1 MADFGTG
8 DFSRATAPAALDT
21 TLPPDVVG
29 GAAGRAVGEAGWDPG
44 GRVPAWLAMVCTA
57 RCCTWRPN
65 GDGHF
70 SYT

>member
-29 GAAGRAVGEAGWDPG
+29 GWDPG
-44 GRVPAWLAMVCTA
+44 GRVPAWLAMV
-57 RCCTWRPN
+57 
-65 GDGHF
+65 
-70 SYT
+70 

>member
-44 GRVPAWLAMVCTA
+44 GRVPAWLAMV
-57 RCCTWRPN
+57 
-65 GDGHF
+65 
-70 SYT
+70 